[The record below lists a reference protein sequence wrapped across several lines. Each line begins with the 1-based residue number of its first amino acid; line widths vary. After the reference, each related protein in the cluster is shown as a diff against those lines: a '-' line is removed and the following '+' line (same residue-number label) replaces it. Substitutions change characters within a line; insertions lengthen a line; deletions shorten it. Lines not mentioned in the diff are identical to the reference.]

1 MSQGWR
7 NNPFG
12 KFGCEPGYGTSRF
25 SWATLRGWKPSV
37 IEEPTV
43 RQSTRAD
50 LWKATHGVGWTKLNE
65 MAEANRQAARAY
77 GPALKQYTRERWQG
91 WWDLPMKHILQ
102 SLDNKERKSQRGNW
116 YTDNSTISE
125 DMTDRERALQ
135 HLQDAMTGP
144 GYELEEE
151 HTVDLVNYP
160 FQNDM
165 VVVGKMTIDAFSK
178 VWKLP
183 APRKTYSSVRTKPQA
198 PHFAQALSSYA
209 IVED

>member
-1 MSQGWR
+1 MSQGWK

-50 LWKATHGVGWTKLNE
+50 LWKATHGVGWIKLNE
-65 MAEANRQAARAY
+65 LAEERRKAASLLQVMDTSKRLGAR
-77 GPALKQYTRERWQG
+77 PRLES
-91 WWDLPMKHILQ
+91 WWNLPMEDILE

-116 YTDNSTISE
+116 YSSRLLSE
-125 DMTDRERALQ
+125 DMTDRERGIQ

-160 FQNDM
+160 FQKRYGGSWKNDYRC
-165 VVVGKMTIDAFSK
+165 F
-178 VWKLP
+178 
-183 APRKTYSSVRTKPQA
+183 
-198 PHFAQALSSYA
+198 
-209 IVED
+209 